1 MGEDTANHEM
11 LFLSTAPV
19 RPSDR
24 RAAVVFVL
32 LSLVVCAA
40 AVRYAA
46 IPWPQI
52 PAFIPAYEA
61 ALVICDLITA
71 VLLLGQFREVRTR
84 SLLILGS
91 GYLFTAL
98 MALAHA
104 LSFPGLFAPHGLF
117 GDSQTTVWL
126 YIQWHAVFPLCV
138 VAYAL
143 MSGENEPRDL
153 SEKSGTMLVAMGAT
167 ISAAVAMAAAAGT
180 PSLLPV
186 LMDEGS
192 QLPAARAV
200 LVAIWLLPLL
210 PLAILATK
218 TRFRRVL
225 DLWLGVVMAAW
236 LLDVLLSA
244 VLVSAR
250 YQVGFYVGR
259 LYGLLAASFVL
270 VVLLYETVGLYGRLA
285 RSLADAREKAA
296 ALARSEAA
304 LRQAQKME
312 AIGKLTGGVAHEFNN
327 LLTVVIGS
335 LDVIIES
342 RLGEPLQRMAATA
355 MGAAQRGGRLTSQ
368 LLMFARKQVMQ
379 PETVN
384 LNRLLLDFEGLVR
397 RAVGGAVALE
407 IRFDPGL
414 DPAHIDA
421 AQFEAAVLNL
431 VMNARDAVA
440 AMKGAGMIVLE
451 TRNARLGV
459 EATMRHPEAR
469 PGDYAVIAVRDNGE
483 GIAPDVLTR
492 VFDPFF
498 TTREVG
504 KGTGL
509 GLSQVYGFAK
519 ESGGHVEIE
528 SAVGRGTTVELWLPR
543 AVPAARL
550 GVAEGEAGARDPAP
564 LRPAG
569 AGEVVLVVE
578 DDLDVLTT
586 AVVSLNG
593 LGYRTLVAQD
603 ARAALALIDSG
614 ERVDILFS
622 DVVMPGG
629 MNGAQLA
636 AAARQRRPKLKVLLT
651 SGYTTAALTDQQR
664 GERLPADV
672 PLLHKPYR
680 REELAQTLQGIRRS
694 GA

>member
-1 MGEDTANHEM
+1 
-11 LFLSTAPV
+11 
-19 RPSDR
+19 
-24 RAAVVFVL
+24 
-32 LSLVVCAA
+32 
-40 AVRYAA
+40 
-46 IPWPQI
+46 
-52 PAFIPAYEA
+52 
-61 ALVICDLITA
+61 
-71 VLLLGQFREVRTR
+71 
-84 SLLILGS
+84 
-91 GYLFTAL
+91 
-98 MALAHA
+98 
-104 LSFPGLFAPHGLF
+104 
-117 GDSQTTVWL
+117 
-126 YIQWHAVFPLCV
+126 
-138 VAYAL
+138 
-143 MSGENEPRDL
+143 
-153 SEKSGTMLVAMGAT
+153 
-167 ISAAVAMAAAAGT
+167 
-180 PSLLPV
+180 
-186 LMDEGS
+186 MDGGS

-200 LVAIWLLPLL
+200 LIATWLLPLL
-210 PLAILATK
+210 ALAILATK

-259 LYGLLAASFVL
+259 IYGLLAASFVL
-270 VVLLYETVGLYGRLA
+270 VVLLYETIGLYGRLA

-296 ALARSEAA
+296 ELARSEAA

-335 LDVIIES
+335 LDVIMES
-342 RLGEPLQRMAATA
+342 RLGEPLQRLAATA
-355 MGAAQRGGRLTSQ
+355 MRAAQRGGRLTSQ

-397 RAVGGAVALE
+397 RAVGDAIALE
-407 IRFDPGL
+407 IRLDPGL

-440 AMKGAGMIVLE
+440 ATEGAGMIVLE
-451 TRNARLGV
+451 TRRARLGV

-483 GIAPDVLTR
+483 GIATDVLPR

-528 SAVGRGTTVELWLPR
+528 SAARHHRR
-543 AVPAARL
+543 AVAATCCS
-550 GVAEGEAGARDPAP
+550 GGEA
-564 LRPAG
+564 
-569 AGEVVLVVE
+569 
-578 DDLDVLTT
+578 
-586 AVVSLNG
+586 
-593 LGYRTLVAQD
+593 
-603 ARAALALIDSG
+603 
-614 ERVDILFS
+614 
-622 DVVMPGG
+622 
-629 MNGAQLA
+629 
-636 AAARQRRPKLKVLLT
+636 RR
-651 SGYTTAALTDQQR
+651 R
-664 GERLPADV
+664 
-672 PLLHKPYR
+672 
-680 REELAQTLQGIRRS
+680 
-694 GA
+694 